1 MSSRNGE
8 RANAGA
14 ARAAAVASA
23 ISLNTMLAES
33 AEIRVLSAAYLVL
46 GLAARSLE
54 ITRGAAGR
62 GWGKP
67 GRWGGRR
74 GEQLRGRVSGGVR
87 PEGSLAATWT
97 CRTTN
102 D

>member
-14 ARAAAVASA
+14 ARVAAVASA

-33 AEIRVLSAAYLVL
+33 EEIRVLSAAYLVL

-62 GWGKP
+62 GREGGGKLLGVGP
-67 GRWGGRR
+67 CDV
-74 GEQLRGRVSGGVR
+74 RVTG
-87 PEGSLAATWT
+87 
-97 CRTTN
+97 TTG
-102 D
+102 